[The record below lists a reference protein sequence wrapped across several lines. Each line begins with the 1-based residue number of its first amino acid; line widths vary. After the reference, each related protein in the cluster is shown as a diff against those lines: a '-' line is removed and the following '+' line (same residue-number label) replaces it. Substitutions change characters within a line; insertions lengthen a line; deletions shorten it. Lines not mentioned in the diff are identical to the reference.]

1 MDQNFNHNGQEDA
14 PEVADF
20 CDEAINLPSSP
31 LSKQNHQG
39 EVQIEEEDKD
49 SLLEI
54 DSKEESEIDSLDEDQ
69 KIID

>member
-1 MDQNFNHNGQEDA
+1 
-14 PEVADF
+14 
-20 CDEAINLPSSP
+20 
-31 LSKQNHQG
+31 LSKQDHQG